1 MIRLPV
7 DAILPE
13 LLKTLART
21 SSLVLKAAPGSG
33 KTTRVPP
40 ALLKALAGEIWVLE
54 PRRLAA
60 KFSAER
66 VASELGEKVGK
77 TVGYQFRFETVE
89 SPETRLRFLTE
100 GTLLRKIQSDPSL
113 KNVSA
118 VILDEFHE
126 RHLMT
131 DAALAIVKT
140 LQRTTRP
147 DLKIIVMSATLDTAA
162 VSKFLDN
169 APVMEA
175 PHRPHPVQIHHLPMA
190 SNKPLALLVRD
201 SVLQALSSD
210 PDEGDILV
218 FLPGMFEIRRA
229 EQALSEA
236 FSNQRQQAPL
246 VLSLHGQLP
255 REEQELA
262 IQKAD
267 RRKIIL
273 STNVAETSLTI
284 EGVTTVIDSG
294 LHRQATYSWW
304 SGLPSLRVRP
314 ISRASA
320 TQRAGRA
327 GRTAPGRCYR
337 LYTAGELGALAAF
350 ETPEIQRSDI
360 SQTWLD
366 LKATGLLENAGDF
379 QWFEKPSNASL
390 ESTWKL
396 LYLLGAL
403 SDPTAQGR
411 LTPLG
416 QALSRLPIHPRLGRV
431 MIEAKKQGVLEEAV
445 LLASLISDGK
455 LEYRDV
461 LDQLKIKNHSGDFH
475 RVKSRLMSAV
485 QNISLH
491 VSLQGPSGLERMP
504 REERIRFALLA
515 GFPDRVA
522 RIRKTPASATRGRV
536 GDAEL
541 IFCSGGFTHLSANE
555 ITLQTEP
562 ASDLLIAL
570 DVQEDQRRIQVR
582 SVSWIR
588 AEWLIDLSPPLLSEQ
603 LELKWDKER
612 ERVIQIDQMTYGEL
626 SHSESENPAV
636 PGEATAKI
644 LAKNALGADFDK
656 LTQATDLEW
665 CEFLSHV
672 AEQDLI
678 EGAFARTAI
687 LSEYFPK
694 DTLPRESAL
703 FSLKSVF
710 LDCTSTRELR
720 ERDWAFEILSG
731 RAPELAMRAEQILPS
746 VLILP
751 SGRKAKINYAAGK
764 SPWVESRMQDFFGMK
779 EVPSLL
785 GGRLTLTLHL
795 LAPNYRAVQVT
806 SDLAGFWKREYP
818 ELRRTLSRRYPRHSW
833 PEDPTTTA

>member
-1 MIRLPV
+1 
-7 DAILPE
+7 
-13 LLKTLART
+13 LKTLARS

-40 ALLKALAGEIWVLE
+40 ALLKALAGEILVLE

-113 KNVSA
+113 KKVSA

-140 LQRTTRP
+140 LQKTTRP

-162 VSKFLDN
+162 VSGFLGE
-169 APVMEA
+169 APVMEV
-175 PHRPHPVQIHHLPMA
+175 PRRPHPVQIHYLPTA
-190 SNKPLALLVRD
+190 SNKPLELLVRD
-201 SVLQALSSD
+201 SALQALSSD
-210 PDEGDILV
+210 QDEGDILV
-218 FLPGMFEIRRA
+218 FLPGMLEIRRA
-229 EQALSEA
+229 EQALNEA

-337 LYTAGELGALAAF
+337 LYTAGEFDARPAF
-350 ETPEIQRSDI
+350 ETPEIQRADI

-366 LKATGLLENAGDF
+366 LKATGLLDGADDF
-379 QWFEKPSNASL
+379 QWFETPSNTSL

-403 SDPTAQGR
+403 SGPTAQGR

-416 QALSRLPIHPRLGRV
+416 QALSRLPIHPRLGRLI
-431 MIEAKKQGVLEEAV
+431 IEAKKQGVLEEAV
-445 LLASLISDGK
+445 LLASLISEGK
-455 LEYRDV
+455 LECRDA
-461 LDQLKIKNHSGDFH
+461 LDHLKIKNHSGDFH
-475 RVKSRLMSAV
+475 RVRSRLVSAV

-491 VSLQGPSGLERMP
+491 ASLHSSLHASLQGPSGLERMP
-504 REERIRFALLA
+504 REERIRFSLLT

-522 RIRKTPASATRGRV
+522 RIRKTPASATRGKV

-541 IFCSGGFTHLSANE
+541 VFCSGGFTHLSANE
-555 ITLQTEP
+555 ITMETAP
-562 ASDLLIAL
+562 GNDLLIAL

-582 SVSWIR
+582 SVSAIR
-588 AEWLIDLSPPLLSEQ
+588 EEWLIDLSPSLLSER
-603 LELKWDKER
+603 LELRWDKER

-626 SHSESENPAV
+626 SLSESEKPAI
-636 PGEATAKI
+636 PSESSAKI

-672 AEQDLI
+672 AERDLI
-678 EGAFARTAI
+678 EGAFTRTAL
-687 LSEYFPK
+687 LSQYFQK
-694 DTLPRESAL
+694 DTPDRESAL
-703 FSLKSVF
+703 TSLKTVF
-710 LDCTSTRELR
+710 SGCTSSRELR
-720 ERDWAFEILSG
+720 ERDWAFEILSA
-731 RAPELAMRAEQILPS
+731 RAPDLAMRAEQILPTF
-746 VLILP
+746 LTLP

-764 SPWVESRMQDFFGMK
+764 APWVESRMQDFFGMQQA
-779 EVPSLL
+779 PSLL
-785 GGRLTLTLHL
+785 GGRLTLTVHL

-818 ELRRTLSRRYPRHSW
+818 ELRRALSRRYPRHYW
-833 PEDPTTTA
+833 PEDPTATA